1 MKISSTVCAIAIC
14 SCAAAVAAAAA
25 AAAADATRSFSSSSS
40 RRKLSAPAA
49 CAAAASMNA
58 FLMISSTH
66 FLDAAASE
74 HSATTWSSNHGMK
87 SVSISRCTGS

>member
-14 SCAAAVAAAAA
+14 SC